1 MDTPILNIEDV
12 NVSDI
17 LALDTASWDQPR
29 TNEQLLS
36 FLSRREADIFS
47 TQS

>member
-1 MDTPILNIEDV
+1 METQIVDV
-12 NVSDI
+12 ENVTKTDI
-17 LALDTASWDQPR
+17 LGLEMASWDQPR